1 MREEGKEQGK
11 RERVIGREMEEKRE
25 QRDDEKEDNIHKY
38 TAHIYI
44 TSRYNPCCISLLG
57 LPAHDLCRAPAE
69 EFSMVTTAH
78 YVDRCTWAAEVHT
91 F

>member
-11 RERVIGREMEEKRE
+11 RERVIGREMEERE
-25 QRDDEKEDNIHKY
+25 NKEMMGGKIIY

-44 TSRYNPCCISLLG
+44 TSRYNSCCISLLG
-57 LPAHDLCRAPAE
+57 LPVHDLCRAPAE

-78 YVDRCTWAAEVHT
+78 CVYR
-91 F
+91 

>member
-1 MREEGKEQGK
+1 MRKERSRERE

-25 QRDDEKEDNIHKY
+25 QKDDEREDNIHMY

-44 TSRYNPCCISLLG
+44 TSRCCISLLG
-57 LPAHDLCRAPAE
+57 LPVHDLCRAPAE